1 MRAIKIYI
9 DMHRFTIMAKYHISI
24 AAKRPVVVEKAIA
37 HYKQSAE
44 DYKGEE
50 SNSLANKVC

>member
-1 MRAIKIYI
+1 MR
-9 DMHRFTIMAKYHISI
+9 RFTIMAKYHISI
-24 AAKRPVVVEKAIA
+24 AEKRLVVVEKAIA

-50 SNSLANKVC
+50 SNSSANKVC